1 MAIEAD
7 RAKNRGFIA
16 GGLFLAQLDRFDQ
29 PGIRQLRQDTAT
41 QIGQRCRRSG
51 RNSGGPAKYVDSAGP
66 RTIVSVDEINIQDW
80 SSASD
85 QMIDSLLSS
94 GVLERAPSQ
103 PAVLAVSRI
112 INDTR
117 THVDTDLLTKRIRIA
132 LNRSGK
138 AMTTTTIDVLA
149 SPEDPLAAAVSQK
162 AAPTPFFS
170 LSGKILEVN
179 ARAGDTKQVTYVFQ
193 LSLTEI
199 TTGLAVWEDQ
209 VEITKQGSRA
219 SVGW

>member
-1 MAIEAD
+1 MKQTLITFSLVLAATL
-7 RAKNRGFIA
+7 GF
-16 GGLFLAQLDRFDQ
+16 
-29 PGIRQLRQDTAT
+29 
-41 QIGQRCRRSG
+41 SG
-51 RNSGGPAKYVDSAGP
+51 CNSGGDAKYVDSAGP

-80 SSASD
+80 SNASD

-94 GVLERAPSQ
+94 NVLERAPSQ
-103 PAVLAVSRI
+103 PAVLAVSRV

-149 SPEDPLAAAVSQK
+149 PPEDPLAAYVNTNAS
-162 AAPTPFFS
+162 PTPFFS

-179 ARAGDTKQVTYVFQ
+179 ARAGNTKQVTYVFQ

-199 TTGLAVWEDQ
+199 SSGLAVWEDQ
-209 VEITKQGSRA
+209 VEITKQGGRN

>member
-1 MAIEAD
+1 MMKSTLIFSCTALA
-7 RAKNRGFIA
+7 AALGF
-16 GGLFLAQLDRFDQ
+16 
-29 PGIRQLRQDTAT
+29 
-41 QIGQRCRRSG
+41 SG
-51 RNSGGPAKYVDSAGP
+51 CNSGGPAKYVDSAGP

-199 TTGLAVWEDQ
+199 TSGLAVWEDQ

>member
-1 MAIEAD
+1 MKQTLTTLSIALA
-7 RAKNRGFIA
+7 AALGF
-16 GGLFLAQLDRFDQ
+16 
-29 PGIRQLRQDTAT
+29 
-41 QIGQRCRRSG
+41 SG
-51 RNSGGPAKYVDSAGP
+51 CNSGGDAKYVDSAGP

-80 SSASD
+80 SNAAD
-85 QMIDSLLSS
+85 QMINSMLSS

-103 PAVLAVSRI
+103 PAVFAVSRI

-117 THVDTDLLTKRIRIA
+117 THVDTDLLTKRIRVA

-149 SPEDPLAAAVSQK
+149 SPEDPLAAAVRGQAS
-162 AAPTPFFS
+162 PTPFFS

-179 ARAGDTKQVTYVFQ
+179 ARAGNTKQVTYVFQ

-199 TTGLAVWEDQ
+199 PTGLAVWEDQ
-209 VEITKQGSRA
+209 VEITKQGGRS